1 MNTKV
6 LQLAVFTVV
15 VSACASASARAN
27 RFIAGGHEFFGLSPE
42 KLLQHAA
49 EYDKL
54 PIDGVILSIE
64 TKGRYGN
71 RISTWWSFNDPAWDY
86 DDLAPLESKYREVM
100 RRRVFANS
108 LLSFYPSP
116 PVSL

>member
-27 RFIAGGHEFFGLSPE
+27 KFIAGGHEFSGLSPE
-42 KLLQHAA
+42 KILQHAA

-71 RISTWWSFNDPAWDY
+71 RIKPGSSYFTNRSM
-86 DDLAPLESKYREVM
+86 LAYSIVKIL
-100 RRRVFANS
+100 
-108 LLSFYPSP
+108 
-116 PVSL
+116 